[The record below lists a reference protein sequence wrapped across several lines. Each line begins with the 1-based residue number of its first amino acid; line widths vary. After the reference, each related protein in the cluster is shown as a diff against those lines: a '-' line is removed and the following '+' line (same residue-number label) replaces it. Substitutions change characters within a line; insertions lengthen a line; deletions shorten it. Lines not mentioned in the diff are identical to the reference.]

1 VAGKVVQRPPRT
13 AAHADRD
20 ALIRQFAD
28 AGLTAVVSTNGG
40 IPDAD
45 IQVGKVLLSDGGK
58 HGEVIGAWL
67 TNAGQARLTAAQR

>member
-45 IQVGKVLLSDGGK
+45 IQVVK
-58 HGEVIGAWL
+58 GAQPGDVPECWL
-67 TNAGQARLTAAQR
+67 TERGRARLAHYA